1 MKSVRAAIWPRGK
14 FALPEIAF
22 ILDGGHVLCVSL
34 VARLERRRRV
44 RRLSFR
50 IVAAVTGTGGV
61 ISLLWQP
68 VHLFLLRTKA
78 TKIVFFFT
86 RPLCQTMAEL
96 IRPEGVKLADTSHPC
111 PVFSAFEKQ
120 RSSSLKLE
128 VKHKSKLADHV
139 ITWRM
144 KSAGVGS

>member
-78 TKIVFFFT
+78 TKIVFFL
-86 RPLCQTMAEL
+86 RG
-96 IRPEGVKLADTSHPC
+96 RSVKRW
-111 PVFSAFEKQ
+111 
-120 RSSSLKLE
+120 RS
-128 VKHKSKLADHV
+128 
-139 ITWRM
+139 
-144 KSAGVGS
+144 